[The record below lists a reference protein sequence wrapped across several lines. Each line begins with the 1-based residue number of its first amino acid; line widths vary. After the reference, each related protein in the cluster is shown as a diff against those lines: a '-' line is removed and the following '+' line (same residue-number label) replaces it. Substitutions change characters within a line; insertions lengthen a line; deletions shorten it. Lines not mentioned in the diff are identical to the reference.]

1 MWFSVGTGIRFNNE
15 SKEASVCI
23 NLKIYV
29 NHSYMARLLICRMY
43 IYIYTYIYRY
53 TYIYIYI
60 SPQVNMQKWWQNSRK
75 YFALLYAV
83 LSAFVSS
90 SLLKIIGRR
99 VTTVIL
105 EKYETV
111 ILFKFFTGPKD
122 VSLCSRTLGIRVT
135 HHGLQ
140 LPPSPFLRMDISR
153 VIYLHALRRCLTTT
167 GKRKWNSYSISLRLE
182 VWGCVCFSYRAVK
195 DASSLVSVMYWV
207 TQFVKYDKYLWRW
220 MSDKKKMWIQKP
232 VFWL

>member
-1 MWFSVGTGIRFNNE
+1 
-15 SKEASVCI
+15 
-23 NLKIYV
+23 
-29 NHSYMARLLICRMY
+29 
-43 IYIYTYIYRY
+43 
-53 TYIYIYI
+53 
-60 SPQVNMQKWWQNSRK
+60 MQKWWQNSRK

-220 MSDKKKMWIQKP
+220 MSDKKNVNTETSVLALATFKTNSWSKAVRWSLEQKL
-232 VFWL
+232 VSSVVRVLSNLCQNVTLAQSSS